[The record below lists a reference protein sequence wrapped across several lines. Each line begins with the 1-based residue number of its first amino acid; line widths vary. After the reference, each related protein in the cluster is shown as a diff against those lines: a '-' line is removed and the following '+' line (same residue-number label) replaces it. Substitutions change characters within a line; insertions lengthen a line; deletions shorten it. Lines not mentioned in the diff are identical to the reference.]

1 MYVNHEIYFLL
12 TGEKK
17 KKYIS
22 LFRRGS
28 SSKVA
33 LFSKGT
39 FYQSVSG
46 RFLSIMIFVDRTI
59 ENLR

>member
-12 TGEKK
+12 TGEKKK

-33 LFSKGT
+33 LLSKGT

-59 ENLR
+59 ENL

>member
-59 ENLR
+59 ENL

>member
-12 TGEKK
+12 TGKKK

-46 RFLSIMIFVDRTI
+46 RFFSIMIFVDRTI
-59 ENLR
+59 ENL

>member
-33 LFSKGT
+33 LLSKGT

-59 ENLR
+59 ENL

>member
-12 TGEKK
+12 TGKK

-46 RFLSIMIFVDRTI
+46 RFLSIMIFVDHTI
-59 ENLR
+59 ENL

>member
-12 TGEKK
+12 TGKKKK

-46 RFLSIMIFVDRTI
+46 RFLFIMIFVDRTI
-59 ENLR
+59 ENL